1 MFSVDS
7 CINNKRHHSSPGRAL
22 SARTASHAAA
32 ACRRAQTVTHNNLSA
47 MQDGISRTI
56 NLTTLVLGNKHLT
69 LEFLE

>member
-1 MFSVDS
+1 VWIVASTIKGIIV
-7 CINNKRHHSSPGRAL
+7 HLVAL